1 MNKKRSTFQNMMR
14 WLSLAGLALCVV
26 VAVWAYRTG
35 VFTSQQA
42 LTSIISRNSLVSAL
56 LFILLQIVQVV
67 IPILPGGISCLAG
80 VILFGAMKGFLYNYI
95 GICIGS
101 MLAFALSKS
110 YGRPLLQMLFS
121 QKQLDKYDDLT
132 TDASRYQRL
141 FALAIFSPVA
151 PDDFLCYL
159 AGTTT
164 MSWKSFT
171 TIILLGKPFAI
182 AAYSLLLNSAWKHLL
197 VLAR

>member
-1 MNKKRSTFQNMMR
+1 MSRCAFQSMMR
-14 WLSLAGLALCVV
+14 WLSLAGLAVCVGI
-26 VAVWAYRTG
+26 AIWGFRCG

-42 LTSIISRNSLVSAL
+42 LAAIVARNAIVSAL

-67 IPILPGGISCLAG
+67 IPILPGGVSCLAG
-80 VILFGAMKGFLYNYI
+80 VILFGAFKGFLYNYI

-110 YGRPLLQMLFS
+110 YGRPLLQMIFS
-121 QKQLDKYDDLT
+121 QKLLDKYDGWT
-132 TDASRYQRL
+132 TEASRYERL

-164 MSWKSFT
+164 MSWRSFT

-182 AAYSLLLNSAWKHLL
+182 AMYSLLLNSAWKHLL